1 MVERNVR
8 SVADLAEG
16 TIVATVEIEAPPER
30 VYRAL
35 ASEEVVKWWGAE
47 GLYQTTEWTGEV
59 KPGGKWRAAGQGAD
73 GKPFSVGGEY
83 LETDPPRKL
92 VYTWSPDWDPGKP
105 TVVTYRLEAI
115 EGGTRVTLRHTGFT
129 SQQSCAGHADG
140 WMRVLAWLRG
150 HAAPKAPHAFYLI
163 RLLPPRPTFIADMTE
178 NERRVMGE
186 HVVYWRKLL
195 GEGIAVA
202 FGPVADPKGAWG
214 VGIVEVES
222 DATLKRMEA
231 EDPAITSGI
240 GLRYE
245 ILPMVQAVVR
255 S

>member
-1 MVERNVR
+1 MVERKVR

-16 TIVATVEIEAPPER
+16 AIVATVEIEAPPER

-35 ASEEVVKWWGAE
+35 ASEEIVEWWGAD
-47 GLYQTTEWTGEV
+47 GLYHTTEWTGDV
-59 KPGGKWRAAGQGAD
+59 KPGGRWRSDGVGAD

-92 VYTWSPDWDPGKP
+92 VHTWNPDWDPGQP

-115 EGGTRVTLRHTGFT
+115 EGGTRVTVRHSGFT
-129 SQQSCAGHADG
+129 SPQSCGGHADG
-140 WMRVLAWLRG
+140 WTRVLGWLKSY
-150 HAAPKAPHAFYLI
+150 AAPEPPRSFYLI
-163 RLLPPRPTFIADMTE
+163 RLLAPRPTFVADMTE

-186 HVVYWRKLL
+186 HGAYWRKLL
-195 GEGIAVA
+195 DEGIAAA
-202 FGPVADPKGAWG
+202 FGPVADPKGPWG

-222 DATLKRMEA
+222 DSTLKRMQS
-231 EDPAITSGI
+231 EDPALTI

-245 ILPMVQAVVR
+245 ILPMLQAVVR
-255 S
+255 R